1 MFRWDSRD
9 PVEKLRNG
17 LSKIVMQ
24 AKPVL
29 EQRGILLNQAVGTQL
44 RRTIYG
50 GVAHPQP
57 LFGG

>member
-44 RRTIYG
+44 RPTIYG
-50 GVAHPQP
+50 GVAHP
-57 LFGG
+57 